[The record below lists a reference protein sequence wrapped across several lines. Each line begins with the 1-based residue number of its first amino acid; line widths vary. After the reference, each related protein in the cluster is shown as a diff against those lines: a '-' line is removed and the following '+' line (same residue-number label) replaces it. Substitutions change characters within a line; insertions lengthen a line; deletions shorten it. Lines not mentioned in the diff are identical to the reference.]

1 MSLHG
6 KNGLGK
12 KDKKGWCCDKILV
25 HLKEFGPR
33 LVSPKKIMK
42 SVHKPSF
49 VALHSIIL
57 K

>member
-1 MSLHG
+1 VSLHG